1 MTSASHKPVTAQHQ
15 LGEFIVIFQHTETS
29 INELLV
35 LLSQADDEAIRI
47 LVNELEYSQRLKTV
61 DVLFSRFVDLR
72 RNPDLLAKAAFHKL
86 IVELDKLGE
95 RRNELVHSTY
105 MKWIDV
111 AGDVGLFRQ
120 NSKLRGGKG
129 IREQKEE
136 ELLPGTFNKD
146 IERLDIAL
154 QELGKFRLRIID
166 WICPDE
172 YSSS

>member
-1 MTSASHKPVTAQHQ
+1 MTSVLHNPVTAQHQ
-15 LGEFIVIFQHTETS
+15 LGEFIVLFQHAETS

-47 LVNELEYSQRLKTV
+47 LVNELGYSQRLKTV

-72 RNPDLLAKAAFHKL
+72 RNPDLPGKAAFHEL
-86 IVELDKLGE
+86 IVELGKLGE

-105 MKWIDV
+105 MTWIDV

-129 IREQKEE
+129 IREQEEE
-136 ELLPGTFNKD
+136 ELLPGTFNMD

-154 QELGKFRLRIID
+154 QELGKFRLKIID
-166 WICPDE
+166 WIYPDDN
-172 YSSS
+172 SAS

>member
-1 MTSASHKPVTAQHQ
+1 MISASHKPVTAQHQ
-15 LGEFIVIFQHTETS
+15 LGEFIVLFQHAETS

-35 LLSQADDEAIRI
+35 LLAQADDEAIRI
-47 LVNELEYSQRLKTV
+47 LVNELRYSQRLKTV
-61 DVLFSRFVDLR
+61 EVLFSRFVDIR
-72 RNPDLLAKAAFHKL
+72 RTPDLTAKATFHEL
-86 IVELDKLGE
+86 MVELGKLGE

-105 MKWIDV
+105 MIWTDV

-129 IREQKEE
+129 IREQEEE
-136 ELLPGTFNKD
+136 ELLPDAFNED
-146 IERLDIAL
+146 IERLDVAL

-172 YSSS
+172 NPSS